1 MSKIQKVRN
10 WKEYNKSLKKRGAI
24 ILSFDEK
31 YYSELYYTDKQK
43 RGGKRLYSKQ
53 MYEYLLTIKVIFR
66 LTWRSTIGFAEAILY
81 KMRPESD
88 VLAPDYGHASRE
100 CGKLDLKIRPVNFK
114 EGGLEIAFDSTGV
127 NVYSTS
133 GWHQRKHGKD
143 ALYRKRDQWK
153 KIHVAIDLDNMQV
166 LSVVYTDSNVNDC
179 EVVQE
184 LCSNIKASVKTVRA
198 DGAYDTEEFR
208 KIIYEWGAQDL
219 IPPAVTSKAQ
229 DELKNRPKIMK
240 NHLEQR
246 DRMIKEIREYENF
259 PEGLK
264 AWKVNSGYHQRSK
277 IESFMCRFKRSFGFN
292 LQQKTDNGRINEII
306 TKMNILNLMAS
317 FGRAEYS
324 S

>member
-1 MSKIQKVRN
+1 
-10 WKEYNKSLKKRGAI
+10 
-24 ILSFDEK
+24 
-31 YYSELYYTDKQK
+31 
-43 RGGKRLYSKQ
+43 
-53 MYEYLLTIKVIFR
+53 
-66 LTWRSTIGFAEAILY
+66 
-81 KMRPESD
+81 MRPESD

-114 EGGLEIAFDSTGV
+114 EDGLEIAFDSTGV

-219 IPPAVTSKAQ
+219 IPPARLHRKHKTSLRI
-229 DELKNRPKIMK
+229 DLK
-240 NHLEQR
+240 
-246 DRMIKEIREYENF
+246 
-259 PEGLK
+259 
-264 AWKVNSGYHQRSK
+264 
-277 IESFMCRFKRSFGFN
+277 
-292 LQQKTDNGRINEII
+292 
-306 TKMNILNLMAS
+306 
-317 FGRAEYS
+317 
-324 S
+324 